1 MTALVIL
8 GPTTTGALTSTAYT
22 FQPDDSTP
30 DIGETTPQSFRI
42 RIWAD
47 QDFHVAVGA
56 LTVTATTSDMPVAAE
71 LHGVEVVVPPNGF
84 LSVVSA
90 GIEGNFWATRVK
102 HAS

>member
-1 MTALVIL
+1 MSTALVL
-8 GPTTTGALTSTAYT
+8 FSTVTGPLTSTAYT

-30 DIGETTPQSFRI
+30 DIGETTPQSWRV
-42 RIWAD
+42 RLWAN

-84 LSVVSA
+84 LSVISA
-90 GIEGNFWATRVK
+90 GTDGNFWASRVK